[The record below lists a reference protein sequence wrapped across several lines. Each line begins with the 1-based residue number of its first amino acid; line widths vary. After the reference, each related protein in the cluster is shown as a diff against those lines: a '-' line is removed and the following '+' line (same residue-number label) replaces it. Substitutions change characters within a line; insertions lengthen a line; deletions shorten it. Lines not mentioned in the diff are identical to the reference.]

1 MVLSVRPQLLGAMIP
16 RLIKPPIHSS
26 GLRALGALAE
36 VAGGVSWPLVAP
48 RCMLLLEVER

>member
-16 RLIKPPIHSS
+16 KLIKPPIYST

-36 VAGGVSWPLVAP
+36 VAGESAS
-48 RCMLLLEVER
+48 